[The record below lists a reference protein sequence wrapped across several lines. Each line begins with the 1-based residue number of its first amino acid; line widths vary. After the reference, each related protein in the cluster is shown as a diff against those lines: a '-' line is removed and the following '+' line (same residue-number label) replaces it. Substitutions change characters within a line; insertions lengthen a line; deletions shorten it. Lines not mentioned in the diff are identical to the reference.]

1 MKIAVLALQ
10 GAFIEHINMLNKL
23 GVKTVEIRKKSD
35 FSGEFDG
42 LILPGGES
50 SVVGKLLRDL
60 DLFEDI
66 KKAIDNGL
74 PVFGTCAGLILLAK
88 NIENQSTNH
97 LATLD
102 ITVKRNAFGRQ
113 YDSFCV
119 KDNFNGDDIEM
130 IFIRAP
136 YICSAMANV
145 NVLSKYGKK
154 IMAVR
159 QGNQLG
165 VAFHPE
171 LTGDCTVHKYFLDMI
186 KQQKQNCN
194 VGDLKFNIVFG

>member
-23 GVKTVEIRKKSD
+23 GVQTVEIRKKSD
-35 FSGEFDG
+35 FSGNFDG

-50 SVVGKLLRDL
+50 SVIGKLLHDL
-60 DLFEDI
+60 DLFDDI
-66 KKAIDNGL
+66 KTAIKNGL

-88 NIENQSTNH
+88 DIENQSTNH

-102 ITVKRNAFGRQ
+102 VTVKRNAFGRQ
-113 YDSFCV
+113 YDSFCAS
-119 KDNFNGDDIEM
+119 DDFNGEDIEM

-136 YICSAMANV
+136 YICKAMNNV
-145 NVLSKYGKK
+145 KVLSEHRGKT
-154 IMAVR
+154 MAVR

-171 LTGDCTVHKYFLDMI
+171 LTGDCTVHNYFLNMI
-186 KQQKQNCN
+186 KQQNKVS